1 MLERRQALEAEK
13 AARAQELKQ
22 RAEVARQRVSEQASA
37 SKRTGAV
44 QGCFRPETDF
54 TVTSAETPLS
64 AAAYLLAAS
73 VTTLHPCLQSLR
85 HCCCCGR

>member
-37 SKRTGAV
+37 SKCTGAA
-44 QGCFRPETDF
+44 QGCFCPEAGF
-54 TVTSAETPLS
+54 VVTSAETPLS
-64 AAAYLLAAS
+64 AAAYLLEAS
-73 VTTLHPCLQSLR
+73 VTTPHPGLQSLP
-85 HCCCCGR
+85 HCCCGR